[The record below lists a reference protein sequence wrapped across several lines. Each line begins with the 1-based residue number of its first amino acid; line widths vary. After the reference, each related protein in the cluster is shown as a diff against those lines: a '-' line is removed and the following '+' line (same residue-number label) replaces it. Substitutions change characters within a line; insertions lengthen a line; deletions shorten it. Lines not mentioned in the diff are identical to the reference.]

1 MNNENPNKIILK
13 GGEILVNTQIEN
25 DLIDLSFSYNGHN
38 LAGIALSPESAV
50 KLAANLLELAR
61 EIERKRKNERGN

>member
-13 GGEILVNTQIEN
+13 GGEILVVTQIEN
-25 DLIDLSFSYNGHN
+25 DLIDLSFSYNGLS

-50 KLAANLLELAR
+50 TLASNLLELAR